1 MSEKETP
8 LPNTERLPELYYNN
22 INNNNNQNIHKQ
34 TIEERN
40 KVIDDYLNSLEQ
52 IGAKKNEISSSS
64 EDEKDPFS
72 SKALKN
78 LKPLKKS
85 SNKLILPNFRKKIDI
100 KNEIDKR
107 NNTSMPKNK
116 IIEENISKKT
126 KKMTR
131 NKNLSDNNMLQKIV
145 EGKLQYMNKPIN
157 ANKKNNKNAKSK
169 WTISSNTFNEY
180 ISFSKKNK
188 NCNLYKNKNINEIKF
203 SHINNSLNYKALM
216 QSQLRSKS
224 HMKNSY
230 NLYKDKINSFLKNK
244 TINNYYNKLLDD
256 KKGKNITNKQVII
269 PYNNAENSN
278 LYMNIIKNEKNKR
291 RNFTAKIIKKKIE
304 LSEKMKKNKN
314 LVNSRI
320 NSTLN
325 NNHQK
330 YEKLIKEKNNPYG
343 LVWVNKILKI
353 NNGKL
358 GLSKEFINGVP
369 IVKII
374 GKNSLTKRET
384 KKRLCDMEKMRKIEE
399 NKYIKLINAE
409 PKLNE
414 RNLDDEYNLPNEIME
429 QFNRNTKNFFKV
441 RKDIIEQPDE
451 EENFMEH

>member
-52 IGAKKNEISSSS
+52 IGVKKNEISSSS

-85 SNKLILPNFRKKIDI
+85 SNKLILPNFRKKLDI

>member
-22 INNNNNQNIHKQ
+22 INSNNNQNIHKQ

-52 IGAKKNEISSSS
+52 IGVKKNEISSSS

-85 SNKLILPNFRKKIDI
+85 SNKLILPNFRKKLDI

-131 NKNLSDNNMLQKIV
+131 NKNLSDNNMLQRIV

-414 RNLDDEYNLPNEIME
+414 RNLDDEYNLPNEIMK
-429 QFNRNTKNFFKV
+429 QLYKKNNLTFRNH
-441 RKDIIEQPDE
+441 IIEKPDE
-451 EENFMEH
+451 ED

>member
-52 IGAKKNEISSSS
+52 IGVKKNEISSSS

-78 LKPLKKS
+78 IKPLKKS
-85 SNKLILPNFRKKIDI
+85 SNKLILPNFRKKLDI

-116 IIEENISKKT
+116 IIEEKISKKT

-203 SHINNSLNYKALM
+203 SRINNSLNYKALM

-256 KKGKNITNKQVII
+256 KKGKNIPNKQVII

-414 RNLDDEYNLPNEIME
+414 RNLDDEYNLPNEIMK
-429 QFNRNTKNFFKV
+429 QLYKKNNLTFRNH
-441 RKDIIEQPDE
+441 IIEKPDE
-451 EENFMEH
+451 ED

>member
-52 IGAKKNEISSSS
+52 IGVKKNEISSSS

-78 LKPLKKS
+78 IKPLKKS
-85 SNKLILPNFRKKIDI
+85 SNKLILPNFRKKLDI

-256 KKGKNITNKQVII
+256 KKGKHIPNKQVII

-414 RNLDDEYNLPNEIME
+414 RNLDDEYNLPNEIMK
-429 QFNRNTKNFFKV
+429 QLYKKNNLTFRNH
-441 RKDIIEQPDE
+441 IIEKPDE
-451 EENFMEH
+451 ED

>member
-52 IGAKKNEISSSS
+52 IGVKKNEISSSS

-85 SNKLILPNFRKKIDI
+85 SNKLILPNFRKKLDI

-131 NKNLSDNNMLQKIV
+131 NKNLSDNNMLQRIV

-256 KKGKNITNKQVII
+256 KKGKHIPNKQVII

-384 KKRLCDMEKMRKIEE
+384 KKRLCDMEKKRKIEE

-414 RNLDDEYNLPNEIME
+414 RNLDDEYNLPNEIMK
-429 QFNRNTKNFFKV
+429 QLYKKNNLTFRNH
-441 RKDIIEQPDE
+441 IIEKPDE
-451 EENFMEH
+451 ED

>member
-52 IGAKKNEISSSS
+52 IGVKKNEISSSS

-72 SKALKN
+72 SNALKN
-78 LKPLKKS
+78 IKPLKKS
-85 SNKLILPNFRKKIDI
+85 SNKLILPNFRKKLDI

-256 KKGKNITNKQVII
+256 KKGKNIPNKQVII

-414 RNLDDEYNLPNEIME
+414 RNLDDEYNLPNEIMK
-429 QFNRNTKNFFKV
+429 QLYKKNNLTFRNH
-441 RKDIIEQPDE
+441 IIEKPDE
-451 EENFMEH
+451 ED

>member
-52 IGAKKNEISSSS
+52 IGNKKNEISSSS

-85 SNKLILPNFRKKIDI
+85 SNKLILPNFRKKLDI

-131 NKNLSDNNMLQKIV
+131 NKNLSDNNMLQRIV

-256 KKGKNITNKQVII
+256 KKGKNIPNKQVII

-374 GKNSLTKRET
+374 GKNSLTKGET

-414 RNLDDEYNLPNEIME
+414 RNLDDEYNLPNEIMK
-429 QFNRNTKNFFKV
+429 QLYKKNNLTFRNH
-441 RKDIIEQPDE
+441 IIEKPDE
-451 EENFMEH
+451 ED

>member
-52 IGAKKNEISSSS
+52 IGVKKNEISSSS

-85 SNKLILPNFRKKIDI
+85 SNKLILPNFRKKLDI

-256 KKGKNITNKQVII
+256 KKGKNIPNKQVII

-399 NKYIKLINAE
+399 NKYIKLTNAE

-414 RNLDDEYNLPNEIME
+414 RNLDDEYNLPNEIMK
-429 QFNRNTKNFFKV
+429 QLYKKNNLTFRNH
-441 RKDIIEQPDE
+441 IIEKPDE
-451 EENFMEH
+451 ED

>member
-52 IGAKKNEISSSS
+52 IGVKKNEISSSS

-85 SNKLILPNFRKKIDI
+85 SNKLILPNFRKKLDI

-256 KKGKNITNKQVII
+256 KKGKNIPNKQVII

-414 RNLDDEYNLPNEIME
+414 RNLDDEYNLPNEIMK
-429 QFNRNTKNFFKV
+429 QLYKKNNLTFRNH
-441 RKDIIEQPDE
+441 IIEKLDE
-451 EENFMEH
+451 ED

>member
-1 MSEKETP
+1 
-8 LPNTERLPELYYNN
+8 
-22 INNNNNQNIHKQ
+22 
-34 TIEERN
+34 
-40 KVIDDYLNSLEQ
+40 
-52 IGAKKNEISSSS
+52 
-64 EDEKDPFS
+64 
-72 SKALKN
+72 
-78 LKPLKKS
+78 
-85 SNKLILPNFRKKIDI
+85 
-100 KNEIDKR
+100 
-107 NNTSMPKNK
+107 
-116 IIEENISKKT
+116 
-126 KKMTR
+126 
-131 NKNLSDNNMLQKIV
+131 
-145 EGKLQYMNKPIN
+145 
-157 ANKKNNKNAKSK
+157 
-169 WTISSNTFNEY
+169 
-180 ISFSKKNK
+180 
-188 NCNLYKNKNINEIKF
+188 
-203 SHINNSLNYKALM
+203 
-216 QSQLRSKS
+216 
-224 HMKNSY
+224 MKNSY

-256 KKGKNITNKQVII
+256 KKGKNIPNKQVII

-414 RNLDDEYNLPNEIME
+414 RNLDDEYNLPNEIMK
-429 QFNRNTKNFFKV
+429 QLYKKNNLTFRNH
-441 RKDIIEQPDE
+441 IIEKPDE
-451 EENFMEH
+451 ED

>member
-52 IGAKKNEISSSS
+52 IGVKKNEISSSS

-85 SNKLILPNFRKKIDI
+85 SNKLILPNFRKKLDI

-188 NCNLYKNKNINEIKF
+188 NCNLYKNKNIKEIKF

-256 KKGKNITNKQVII
+256 KKGKNIPNKQVII

-414 RNLDDEYNLPNEIME
+414 RNLDDEYNLPNEIMK
-429 QFNRNTKNFFKV
+429 QLYKKNNLTFRNH
-441 RKDIIEQPDE
+441 IIEKPDE
-451 EENFMEH
+451 ED

>member
-52 IGAKKNEISSSS
+52 IGNKKNEISSSS

-85 SNKLILPNFRKKIDI
+85 SNKLILPNFRKKLDI

-131 NKNLSDNNMLQKIV
+131 NKNLSDNNMLQRIV

-256 KKGKNITNKQVII
+256 KKGKNIPNKQVII

-414 RNLDDEYNLPNEIME
+414 RNLDDEYNLPNEIMK
-429 QFNRNTKNFFKV
+429 QLYKKNNLTFRNH
-441 RKDIIEQPDE
+441 IIEKPDE
-451 EENFMEH
+451 ED

>member
-52 IGAKKNEISSSS
+52 IGVKKNEISSSS

-85 SNKLILPNFRKKIDI
+85 SNKLILPNFRKKLDI
-100 KNEIDKR
+100 KNEKDKR

-256 KKGKNITNKQVII
+256 KKGKNIPNKQVII

-414 RNLDDEYNLPNEIME
+414 RNLDDEYNLPNEIMK
-429 QFNRNTKNFFKV
+429 QLYKKNNLNFRNH
-441 RKDIIEQPDE
+441 IIEKPDE
-451 EENFMEH
+451 ED

>member
-8 LPNTERLPELYYNN
+8 LPNNERLPELYYNN

-40 KVIDDYLNSLEQ
+40 KVIDDYLNSLKQ
-52 IGAKKNEISSSS
+52 IGVKKNEISSSS

-85 SNKLILPNFRKKIDI
+85 SNKLILPNFRKKLDI

-256 KKGKNITNKQVII
+256 KKGKNIPNKQVII

-414 RNLDDEYNLPNEIME
+414 RNLDDEYNLPNEIMK
-429 QFNRNTKNFFKV
+429 QLYKKNNLTFRNH
-441 RKDIIEQPDE
+441 IIEKPDE
-451 EENFMEH
+451 ED

>member
-22 INNNNNQNIHKQ
+22 FNNNNNQNIHKQ

-52 IGAKKNEISSSS
+52 IGVKKNEISSSS

-78 LKPLKKS
+78 IKPLKKS
-85 SNKLILPNFRKKIDI
+85 SNKLILPNFRKKLDI

-256 KKGKNITNKQVII
+256 KKGKNIPNKQVII

-414 RNLDDEYNLPNEIME
+414 RNLDDEYNLPNEIMK
-429 QFNRNTKNFFKV
+429 QLYKKNNLTFRNH
-441 RKDIIEQPDE
+441 IIEKPDE
-451 EENFMEH
+451 ED